1 MPTSMPL
8 LELLELQNDITEDLI
23 TFLGALQE

>member
-1 MPTSMPL
+1 MPL

>member
-1 MPTSMPL
+1 MPLLEL